1 MVRGD
6 IVAYFKIDGVD
17 FSNLCNELVVQTN
30 VNYNAQTNAAGGTV
44 VDYVGAKRTITVGI
58 VSVNDTDMLRVQQAI
73 SAFSV
78 ALSFRDPRTNMLAEN
93 VPCIIPSYNAEYYT
107 IQVNNVRYKAMSL
120 TFTEL

>member
-1 MVRGD
+1 M
-6 IVAYFKIDGVD
+6 AYFKIDGVD
-17 FSNLCNELVVQTN
+17 YSALCNKLDVQTN

-58 VSVNDTDMLRVQQAI
+58 ISVNDTDMLRLQRAL

-78 ALSFRDPRTNMLAEN
+78 ALSFRDPRTNTIAEN
-93 VPCIIPSYNAEYYT
+93 VPCIIPSYNADYYT
-107 IQVNNVRYKAMSL
+107 IQINNVRYKATSL